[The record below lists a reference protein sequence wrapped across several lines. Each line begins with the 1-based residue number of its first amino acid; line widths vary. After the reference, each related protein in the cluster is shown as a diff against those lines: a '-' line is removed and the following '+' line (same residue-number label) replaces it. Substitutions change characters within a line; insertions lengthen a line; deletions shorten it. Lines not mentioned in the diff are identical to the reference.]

1 MKEYD
6 IKYRMTGAKKITL
19 VADSKE
25 DAVEELA
32 RIINGE
38 KTVHEENNW
47 IDMWFLLDME
57 WDYDY
62 PIEDD
67 MEKLRIKITERSGI
81 YTATLQMRYADE
93 RWFDSDDFYGR
104 GISRRDAMSNL
115 RQIVRNH
122 IEFLNQN
129 LLDNDDITVVDQN
142 GGRFEDYEL

>member
-1 MKEYD
+1 
-6 IKYRMTGAKKITL
+6 
-19 VADSKE
+19 
-25 DAVEELA
+25 
-32 RIINGE
+32 
-38 KTVHEENNW
+38 
-47 IDMWFLLDME
+47 
-57 WDYDY
+57 
-62 PIEDD
+62 